1 MLLQNARTSSVYDA
15 LFGRRIHAV
24 AKLSHELIARTCRTN
39 LSHEPASPAITVAI
53 CEFAKANFGA
63 GIRICEATATVCT
76 CCSMVSHM
84 TYAIF
89 VSTCCD
95 ASAQCMHSE
104 YEYDVLLY
112 AEVMLVALN
121 ATY

>member
-1 MLLQNARTSSVYDA
+1 MDVSRSHSIYGGDSLES
-15 LFGRRIHAV
+15 FV
-24 AKLSHELIARTCRTN
+24 AMVEK
-39 LSHEPASPAITVAI
+39 PAT
-53 CEFAKANFGA
+53 KANFDA

-104 YEYDVLLY
+104 YGYDVLLY
-112 AEVMLVALN
+112 EEVMLVALN